1 MTTQEG
7 MQTSDVSGPFTAA
20 SAMNSAKRAA
30 RVAGV
35 LSLPFGA
42 FGGVARG
49 FV

>member
-20 SAMNSAKRAA
+20 PAMTSAKRVA

-42 FGGVARG
+42 FGGGARG